1 MHIQVED
8 YFISNNKELLQFEII
23 KGFLSRSYWG
33 NRRTEEQI
41 RKSIAN
47 SLCYGVYRESKQ
59 IGFARVVTDG
69 ATMYWLAD
77 VYVDE
82 DFRGRGIGK
91 NLISAMTNSDELKN
105 LMGVLGTRD
114 AHQLYEQYGF
124 TADTERMM
132 RRMPSIVNSNA

>member
-1 MHIQVED
+1 MHIQIED
-8 YFISNNKELLQFEII
+8 YIISDNKELLQLDTI

-47 SLCYGVYRESKQ
+47 SMCYGVYRESKQ

-91 NLISAMTNSDELKN
+91 NLISALTNSDELKN

-124 TADTERMM
+124 AADKERMM
-132 RRMPSIVNSNA
+132 RRMPPSVNSNR